1 MKALKNLLF
10 TLRYDG
16 TDYHGWQ
23 VQENANTV
31 QQTFQ
36 DAAERICGV
45 RDNVIGCSRTDSG
58 VHADMYCCNMRTE
71 SSLSPEKWK
80 SAMNGV
86 LPHDIAVTDCR
97 EVPFEFHARYDCS
110 GKRYV
115 YRIWNAQERG
125 QLFIGAGVPVYAG
138 MVVGVSPKQED
149 ITVNVCKKKQLTNT
163 RAAGSDDA
171 LRLVP
176 PRKLS
181 LEQCLEFLADDELLE
196 VTPKS
201 LRIRKR
207 ILDHE
212 RRMKAAH
219 GKGAK

>member
-1 MKALKNLLF
+1 MKNLLF

-86 LPHDIAVTDCR
+86 LPRDGYHDCGDDYLRALVLCGGAAFSLICHNFLRSGLAVCGSIRHGAFFHPLLFGYKHLARLAALERSDDTLAL
-97 EVPFEFHARYDCS
+97 EFVHEPC
-110 GKRYV
+110 
-115 YRIWNAQERG
+115 
-125 QLFIGAGVPVYAG
+125 GAG
-138 MVVGVSPKQED
+138 
-149 ITVNVCKKKQLTNT
+149 ITELQF
-163 RAAGSDDA
+163 A
-171 LRLVP
+171 L
-176 PRKLS
+176 
-181 LEQCLEFLADDELLE
+181 E
-196 VTPKS
+196 KS
-201 LRIRKR
+201 C
-207 ILDHE
+207 
-212 RRMKAAH
+212 
-219 GKGAK
+219 